1 MFAGFER
8 SQYTSY
14 MNDSPSQLPSSD
26 NAGSPAAKKRKLSL
40 WKGFWLTFL
49 VASLAYAW
57 YSFYVPSNNV
67 AWAGNFTLAQ
77 QRAAD
82 SGKPVILYFTGE
94 WCVPCRIMKRQVW
107 ADEEVTALVNSQFI
121 PVALNV
127 DDPEN
132 AALMERY
139 NIVGPPVIIVTDGEG
154 NALRWRAGGMSKAD
168 FLELLNPSNP
178 S

>member
-1 MFAGFER
+1 MC
-8 SQYTSY
+8 
-14 MNDSPSQLPSSD
+14 DSPSQSPSSD
-26 NAGSPAAKKRKLSL
+26 NSDSPSPKKRKRYL
-40 WKGFWLTFL
+40 WRGFWLTFL

-57 YSFYVPSNNV
+57 YSFYAPSNNV
-67 AWAGNFTLAQ
+67 AWAENITLAQ

-82 SGKPVILYFTGE
+82 SDKPIILYFTGD

-107 ADEEVTALVNSQFI
+107 ADEEVTALVNDQFI
-121 PVALNV
+121 PVALDV

-139 NIVGPPVIIVTDGEG
+139 SIVGPPVIIVTDAEG
-154 NALRWRAGGMSKAD
+154 NALRWRAGGMNKTD

>member
-1 MFAGFER
+1 
-8 SQYTSY
+8 
-14 MNDSPSQLPSSD
+14 MNDSSSQSPSADDSASPS
-26 NAGSPAAKKRKLSL
+26 AKNKKLSL
-40 WKGFWLTFL
+40 WRGFWLAFL

-77 QRAAD
+77 QQATD
-82 SGKPVILYFTGE
+82 SGKPIILYFTGE

-107 ADEEVTALVNSQFI
+107 ADEEVTALVNAQFV
-121 PVALNV
+121 PVLLDV

-139 NIVGPPVIIVTDGEG
+139 NIAGPPVIIVTDGEG